1 MSQVDTRT
9 PHATFL
15 ASLGPQQAIFSS
27 LIRQSSRL
35 AFTSRQTGFVSAGQ
49 STMLWSSAFRGVM
62 GFPGPFVPFPA
73 LGGPFSWLLVI
84 GIFLGCTLTSTINT
98 ICPAFVSS
106 PRHKSLACASVC
118 FGENP
123 SAAAKAV
130 PA

>member
-1 MSQVDTRT
+1 M
-9 PHATFL
+9 FL

-35 AFTSRQTGFVSAGQ
+35 TFTSRQTGSISAGQ
-49 STMLWSSAFRGVM
+49 STMLWSSAFLGVI

-73 LGGPFSWLLVI
+73 LGGPFSWRLVNDI
-84 GIFLGCTLTSTINT
+84 LLGCARISTINT
-98 ICPAFVSS
+98 TCPAFVSS

-118 FGENP
+118 FGEKP
-123 SAAAKAV
+123 SAAASAV